1 MPGSLARRLLA
12 YGLYQEYGIT
22 GETVL
27 AAAPLGKPY
36 LPEYPHIHFNYS
48 HCRRGILCGI
58 HHEEIGVDIEKI
70 IPYKENF
77 ASRIGHPNELRMLLE
92 APEKDHWL
100 TALWTA
106 KESYL
111 KYLGT
116 GIRSDLRKLDL
127 SAGLWDGAPVGG
139 VWLHSCFGTG
149 YGMCVC
155 CGEQQVSIRKIR
167 QEELGSKVQLHDAGM
182 LRKY

>member
-1 MPGSLARRLLA
+1 MPGSLARKLLA

-22 GETVL
+22 GEITL

-36 LPEYPHIHFNYS
+36 LPEYPYIHFNYS

-58 HHEEIGVDIEKI
+58 HHEEIGVDIERI
-70 IPYKENF
+70 IPYKENL
-77 ASRIGHPNELRMLLE
+77 AARISHPNELRMLLE
-92 APEKDHWL
+92 TLEKDRCL

-111 KYLGT
+111 KYMGT
-116 GIRSDLRKLDL
+116 GLRIDLRKLDL
-127 SAGLWDGAPVGG
+127 SSGLRDGVPVDG
-139 VWLHSCFGTG
+139 VWLHSCFGKG

-155 CGEQQVSIRKIR
+155 SGERQVRIQRVR
-167 QEELGSKVQLHDAGM
+167 QEELSGKCSGI
-182 LRKY
+182 REI